1 MKDNEYDDYYKARH
15 ETITAQESA
24 VRERVRAEKRERL
37 RAAQAKANEIR
48 AYSERQGKSKY
59 HNRKSMRMIDGKPVQ
74 FDSVKEA
81 GRWDELFLLQRAGK
95 ISDLKRQVRYRLI
108 PEQRD
113 ARGRVIERPCDYY
126 ADFVYTQDGRTVVED
141 AKGHRTAEYIIKR
154 KLMLRV
160 YGIRIREV

>member
-1 MKDNEYDDYYKARH
+1 MKDNEYEEFIRSRR

-48 AYSERQGKSKY
+48 AYSERQGKNKY
-59 HNRKSMRMIDGKPVQ
+59 HNHKSMRMIDGKPVQ
-74 FDSVKEA
+74 FDSRREA
-81 GRWDELFLLQRAGK
+81 ERWDELALLQRAGR

-113 ARGRVIERPCDYY
+113 ARGHVIERPCDYY
-126 ADFVYTQDGRTVVED
+126 ADFVYTKDGRTVVED
-141 AKGHRTAEYIIKR
+141 AKGHRTPEYIIKR